1 MRNKNTDLSILILV
15 CIVFIVLVL
24 TGGAAYYALSGNR
37 ASFSDTDNSLVI
49 STVFIFEHDN
59 KPLSTFVTLC
69 YPATKRSAVFD
80 IPGNIGRI
88 LKKID
93 RVDRIDTVYDGQS
106 PDDFIS
112 EIENLL
118 AIDISYLMIFDL
130 PTLEKTVDLLDGVTV
145 SIPQAITIYDGKDS
159 ILFPAGRTVLDGD
172 KMREYISY
180 ENEEGDIELPRQRR
194 ERFFTGFLKRLSE
207 KNSFLKKPELTAIL
221 NGLLRTNMSQR
232 TRTELFDEFAK
243 IDADRIAVQT
253 IGGNFR
259 EVSGK
264 QLLFPFYDGSLVKDI
279 VRQTLAALTRE
290 GAFSSS
296 GRVITVEILN
306 GTNVAGLAGRTAE
319 LIRVFGYDV
328 IKIGNATDGNY
339 DKTEIIDHTRQKA
352 EVQIFADIIRCE
364 NIKTDASEIGSEN
377 DMQTYE
383 YKADLTLI
391 IGKDFNGR
399 FTKKS

>member
-1 MRNKNTDLSILILV
+1 LRNKNTDLSLLLLV
-15 CIVFIVLVL
+15 CIAFIVLL
-24 TGGAAYYALSGNR
+24 FTGGAAFYALSGNN
-37 ASFSDTDNSLVI
+37 AMLSGADNSIVI
-49 STVFIFEHDN
+49 STVFIFEQHN
-59 KPLSTFVTLC
+59 KPLSTFVTLY

-88 LKKID
+88 LKKVD
-93 RVDRIDTVYDGQS
+93 RVDRIDTVYNGQS
-106 PDDFIS
+106 PDDFIN

-118 AIDISYLMIFDL
+118 AIDINYILIFDL
-130 PTLEKTVDLLDGVTV
+130 PSLEKTVDLLDGVTV
-145 SIPQAITIYDGKDS
+145 SIPQAIEIYDGKDS

-172 KMREYISY
+172 KTREYISY
-180 ENEEGDIELPRQRR
+180 ENDESDIETPHQRR

-207 KNSFLKKPELTAIL
+207 KNSFLKKPELVSIL
-221 NGLLRTNMSQR
+221 NGLLRTNMNQR

-243 IDADRIAVQT
+243 IDADRISVQT

-264 QLLFPFYDGSLVKDI
+264 QLLFPFYDGSLAKDI

-290 GAFSSS
+290 SVFSSS

-306 GTNVAGLAGRTAE
+306 GTNVAGLAARTAE

-328 IKIGNATDGNY
+328 IKIGNAPNGNY
-339 DKTEIIDHTRQKA
+339 ENTEITDHARQKEEA
-352 EVQIFADIIRCE
+352 KIFADIIRCE
-364 NIKTDASEIGSEN
+364 NIKTETSEIGGEN
-377 DMQTYE
+377 DMQSYE
-383 YKADLTLI
+383 YKADFTLI
-391 IGKDFNGR
+391 LGKDFNGR